1 MKLSFRYAI
10 AAIVMAGALFLLSPT
25 LMPEDVNLPGASRI
39 SLGLDLKGG
48 VQLTLGVDTEKAV
61 QSALINSGQ
70 VLRQKAREAG
80 ITVLGPRQMPG
91 GVQELII
98 ARANQVDAFLALAKK
113 DAPQVVPGTP
123 RTGSDG
129 AVHLPYSFTP
139 AFVKQ
144 TQDLAVDQVL
154 RTISSRIDQFGVA
167 EPDIRKQQ
175 GDRILIQLPGLT
187 NVNRAVQLVEKSAD
201 LSFHL
206 VRDDISQG
214 YLPPGVAF
222 YPMTGKHGEAT
233 NAKLALDSTPLLSGK
248 EVADARPGFDNKNT
262 SMVSLS
268 FTPRGAAL
276 FEMATG
282 EHVGK
287 RLAIVLDGTI
297 HSAPVIQEKIA
308 GGTASISGQFTPE
321 EAQDLAISLRSG
333 SLAAPVHV
341 LEQRTVGPALG
352 EASITSGILAALIGT
367 LAVMIIMPLRY
378 GWSGMLANGMLLCTL
393 SLLMG
398 GMAALGATL
407 TLPGIAGV
415 VLTIGMAV
423 DANVLIFERIR
434 EELALGLTPPKAIKA
449 GFERANLSIVEVAC
463 PTYPLWEQIALP
475 LAVKRLGADLLHCTS
490 NTAPLCCP
498 VPLVLTL
505 HDIIYLEPRQQR
517 SPSLYQE
524 MGRHYRRLT
533 VPRILKKCRKIIT
546 VSHFERNR
554 IREALNI
561 PADRITTIYNGYSRH
576 FRPMDDINMQIVNR
590 YIPQKDFLF
599 FLGNTD
605 PKKNTARVLKAYSLY
620 LEKSSVRRPLL
631 IADLNET
638 YIDSPSATPPVWR
651 RCPPSGRRATPWSSP

>member
-39 SLGLDLKGG
+39 SLGLDLTGG

-61 QSALINSGQ
+61 GPHSSTAGKGFARRPVRPGSPSLAPARCPAACRNSSSPAPTRSMRSLPSPRRTPLKSCPERP
-70 VLRQKAREAG
+70 VPVPTARSTCPTRSRRPSLSRRR
-80 ITVLGPRQMPG
+80 IWPWIRCCVPFLSRTTSLGG
-91 GVQELII
+91 G
-98 ARANQVDAFLALAKK
+98 K
-113 DAPQVVPGTP
+113 
-123 RTGSDG
+123 S
-129 AVHLPYSFTP
+129 
-139 AFVKQ
+139 
-144 TQDLAVDQVL
+144 
-154 RTISSRIDQFGVA
+154 
-167 EPDIRKQQ
+167 DIRKQQ

-367 LAVMIIMPLRY
+367 LAVMIIMPLRHAA
-378 GWSGMLANGMLLCTL
+378 GPGMG
-393 SLLMG
+393 
-398 GMAALGATL
+398 
-407 TLPGIAGV
+407 
-415 VLTIGMAV
+415 
-423 DANVLIFERIR
+423 
-434 EELALGLTPPKAIKA
+434 
-449 GFERANLSIVEVAC
+449 
-463 PTYPLWEQIALP
+463 Q
-475 LAVKRLGADLLHCTS
+475 
-490 NTAPLCCP
+490 
-498 VPLVLTL
+498 
-505 HDIIYLEPRQQR
+505 
-517 SPSLYQE
+517 
-524 MGRHYRRLT
+524 
-533 VPRILKKCRKIIT
+533 
-546 VSHFERNR
+546 
-554 IREALNI
+554 
-561 PADRITTIYNGYSRH
+561 
-576 FRPMDDINMQIVNR
+576 
-590 YIPQKDFLF
+590 
-599 FLGNTD
+599 
-605 PKKNTARVLKAYSLY
+605 
-620 LEKSSVRRPLL
+620 
-631 IADLNET
+631 
-638 YIDSPSATPPVWR
+638 
-651 RCPPSGRRATPWSSP
+651 